1 MIVSRKKQLLN
12 YYDAG
17 TTPRKQRVVKLNTE
31 GDKMIAY
38 DLYWKSNDDW
48 WEFDKNF
55 DYVIKED
62 APKEAKQSYEN
73 YVRLNKEIALRK
85 AKGKEL
91 VG

>member
-1 MIVSRKKQLLN
+1 
-12 YYDAG
+12 
-17 TTPRKQRVVKLNTE
+17 
-31 GDKMIAY
+31 MIAY

-91 VG
+91 VGKTD